1 MVKLWIHHEHILSV
15 ALSISNSEAADVTGF
30 NQNTFCLKSLAWPIL
45 HEGNV
50 NKTELNS
57 VDLITFTTL
66 PIKRQLKHHKN
77 TKIKTNRCTHFR
89 KGKKSKGAWL
99 RRFRKKMAGLHTSS
113 MRRDISHFEYF
124 RIEKKQETILINVL
138 RYDKKTRQNLAEI
151 RNGLLIKGCY
161 NKYYTNG
168 FIRLKHCKILSNW
181 PKADPIVWNNL
192 EIFKV
197 L

>member
-1 MVKLWIHHEHILSV
+1 MFEKFGLANL
-15 ALSISNSEAADVTGF
+15 ASN
-30 NQNTFCLKSLAWPIL
+30 
-45 HEGNV
+45 EGNV

-124 RIEKKQETILINVL
+124 RIET
-138 RYDKKTRQNLAEI
+138 KTRDNFNQ
-151 RNGLLIKGCY
+151 C
-161 NKYYTNG
+161 
-168 FIRLKHCKILSNW
+168 
-181 PKADPIVWNNL
+181 V
-192 EIFKV
+192 KV
-197 L
+197 